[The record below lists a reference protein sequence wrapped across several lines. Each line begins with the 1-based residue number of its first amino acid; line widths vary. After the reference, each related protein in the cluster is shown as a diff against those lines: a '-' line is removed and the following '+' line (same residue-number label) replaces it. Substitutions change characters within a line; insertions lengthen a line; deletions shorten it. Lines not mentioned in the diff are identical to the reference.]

1 MRWLKGMALFPLLR
15 KDLAEMAQRRR
26 TYLVRTAAALL
37 LFGSFLMFFEAN
49 VSSSQ
54 LYAGSALGSGRD
66 VFDFVLAALFIAIY
80 VLLPATM
87 SGALTYE
94 KERQTMALLLLTD
107 LRPTEILMEKFL
119 GRLFSMFAFLL
130 LALPLLAVAY
140 AYGGVPTDMI
150 ESLGL
155 PLVHHLPAGRCAGPD
170 VLGILHQRRAGV
182 HRHLPPLLPVYAGPA
197 LVMGLMG
204 ALRLMPAS
212 TRTSPSPSSR
222 CISCD
227 DAGVP
232 RRAGALVARS
242 IPILLSAGLFLL
254 MARVFIVRR
263 AFAMPGHTLRRF
275 FRRMD
280 GFWQKANW
288 LTGGIVLVR
297 EADTLPDRRPIT
309 WREVRTRS
317 LARFSYLFR
326 ILCAVEVPVL
336 LVVAVCLVGSTSWY
350 GDADALSA
358 TLFVLWPMAALA
370 LAVVAGNIF
379 PSERVS
385 QTLDLLL
392 TTPMTGAEIVR
403 QKVRALRRFMAVLAA
418 PLLTVYVAEALVET
432 RPDRLEMWTYLGLS
446 LLPIIVYFPLITWL
460 SVWIGLKVRSRAGA
474 TVLPVLVVTL
484 WCAVPPLIVVTV
496 AELLRWRGT
505 MPFTLLMLGSPATMV
520 VLPEQ
525 KTALFRAFR
534 DSAVAA
540 VIVNYVVYGGIALV
554 FRTLCLKRADLY
566 LGRVPEGLPPEPN
579 APAKEASDEAP

>member
-150 ESLGL
+150 EST
-155 PLVHHLPAGRCAGPD
+155 VY
-170 VLGILHQRRAGV
+170 
-182 HRHLPPLLPVYAGPA
+182 LLFITCLQVGALALMCSAFFTSGAQAFIATYIICFLIYAGPA

-204 ALRLMPAS
+204 ALRLMHGFDEDIAFALFPVFVLQVAY
-212 TRTSPSPSSR
+212 RSSK
-222 CISCD
+222 
-227 DAGVP
+227 
-232 RRAGALVARS
+232 GALFVRS
-242 IPILLSAGLFLL
+242 IPLLLSAGLFLL

-534 DSAVAA
+534 DSSRRGRHRQLRPLRRHCPRLPHALPEEGGPLPGPRAGGPAA
-540 VIVNYVVYGGIALV
+540 GTGRARKGG
-554 FRTLCLKRADLY
+554 KR
-566 LGRVPEGLPPEPN
+566 
-579 APAKEASDEAP
+579 